1 MKIVKKE
8 LSFCFF
14 LHFCLTLQTN
24 KEDYM
29 KKLSIIILMW
39 VAFLL
44 PSHAVLKEANL
55 DTTLFMLRTE
65 LTSYHLDFEKQNE
78 YAKQQQQQIIKE
90 LMTIMAQADQNS
102 IMLYSQRNGYIFD
115 LTYAC
120 HEATEQ
126 FDKFKTKAAPFR
138 GLINK
143 NNIEVARFDSLI
155 NYLVRT
161 YCCSGIASSVGI
173 IPVLVIARKSQIH
186 LSPLALGLLQAEN
199 ICIQRV
205 ETFFKALADA
215 GTNSIYIP

>member
-1 MKIVKKE
+1 
-8 LSFCFF
+8 
-14 LHFCLTLQTN
+14 
-24 KEDYM
+24 
-29 KKLSIIILMW
+29 MW

-115 LTYAC
+115 MTYAC

-126 FDKFKTKAAPFR
+126 FKKFKTKAVPFR
-138 GLINK
+138 QMIKK
-143 NNIEVARFDSLI
+143 NNVEVARFDSLI
-155 NYLVRT
+155 NYLYGMNT
-161 YCCSGIASSVGI
+161 MF
-173 IPVLVIARKSQIH
+173 
-186 LSPLALGLLQAEN
+186 LSEESN
-199 ICIQRV
+199 IV
-205 ETFFKALADA
+205 KT
-215 GTNSIYIP
+215 